1 MWNGRARAVLWRR
14 RIRRVVG
21 HVGWRVKRVDS
32 GHSRPNALRYLTLG
46 TLRDGVLRQFT
57 RKDLTDSMISREEM
71 VKFLE
76 YAANSVSFV
85 RKGRRIK

>member
-1 MWNGRARAVLWRR
+1 MIQKPIDKPISWHLHWKPTGG
-14 RIRRVVG
+14 IS
-21 HVGWRVKRVDS
+21 KQ
-32 GHSRPNALRYLTLG
+32 NAEQKGTPYLGNRLG